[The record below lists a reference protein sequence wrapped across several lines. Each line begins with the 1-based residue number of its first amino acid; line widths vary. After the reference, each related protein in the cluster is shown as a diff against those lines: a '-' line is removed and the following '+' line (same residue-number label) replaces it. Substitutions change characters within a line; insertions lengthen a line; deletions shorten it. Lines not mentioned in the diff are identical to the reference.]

1 LIQIINNTG
10 LQMAA
15 RKIPHLV
22 LLPGLLNDARLWQHQ
37 VKALTGVIH
46 TSVADLTIADSIST
60 LATTALSRIS
70 TEYFALAG
78 LSMGGYVA
86 LEIMRQA
93 PERVMALALLD
104 TSARPDTPQATEGRR
119 KAMQLAETDF
129 QAVLDGL
136 LPKLVHPSHLNDASI
151 VEVITAMAN
160 SLGKETFTRQQ
171 NAIISRIDSRP
182 FLDKI
187 RCPTLVLCGR
197 QDLITP
203 VEVHEEMAGA
213 IAGAS
218 LVIIED
224 CGHLSALEQS
234 QQVTAALEKWLLIG

>member
-1 LIQIINNTG
+1 
-10 LQMAA
+10 MAS

-37 VKALTGVIH
+37 VTALSDVIH
-46 TSVADLTIADSIST
+46 TSVADLTTSDSIAS
-60 LATTALSRIS
+60 LATAALSRIS

-104 TSARPDTPQATEGRR
+104 TSARSDTLGATEGRR
-119 KAMQLAETDF
+119 QAMKQAETDF
-129 QAVLDGL
+129 QAVLATL

-151 VEVITAMAN
+151 VEIITAMAT
-160 SLGKETFTRQQ
+160 SLGKETYIRQQ

-187 RCPTLVLCGR
+187 KCPTLVLCGR
-197 QDLITP
+197 QDMITP
-203 VEVHEEMAGA
+203 IEVHEEMVNGIVGA
-213 IAGAS
+213 N
-218 LVIIED
+218 LVIVEN

-234 QQVTAALEKWLLIG
+234 KQVTAALEKWLFVV